1 VVDFD
6 FAARVTVVPVIQD
19 SAADPMQ
26 LELVGGGG
34 VRPMSLDDEGGPAF
48 LV

>member
-1 VVDFD
+1 VDL
-6 FAARVTVVPVIQD
+6 
-19 SAADPMQ
+19 MQ

-48 LV
+48 LVYPSACLHDVAVMG